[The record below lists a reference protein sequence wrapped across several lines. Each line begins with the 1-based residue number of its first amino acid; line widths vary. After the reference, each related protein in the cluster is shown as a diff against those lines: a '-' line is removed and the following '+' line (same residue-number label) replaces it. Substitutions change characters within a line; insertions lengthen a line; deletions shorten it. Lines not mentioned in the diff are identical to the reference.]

1 VTIGRKALEQFT
13 FADGSV
19 VPKNN
24 WICIPTQAVML
35 DEANYKSPLEFDG
48 FRFVGNDGKVP
59 DDQKFDVARNDFP
72 YWGAL
77 KGSW

>member
-1 VTIGRKALEQFT
+1 
-13 FADGSV
+13 
-19 VPKNN
+19 
-24 WICIPTQAVML
+24 ML

-59 DDQKFDVARNDFP
+59 DDQKFDVARNDFL